1 MAGRTQMVFRYTQIS
16 QYLRCLRSNRYRYLD
31 GVHSVHCLIDWQ
43 DKHESLRLKP
53 VRTGN
58 VETLYYYAFPR
69 EQWRCLRTNNP
80 LERHLQEVRRRTRAV
95 GAFPDRKS
103 TLMRASARL
112 RGKQHESSRKNFR
125 LPRGGDEQHHQ
136 TYDSKICEIS
146 STLPTFQYFR
156 RVRREAISRYC
167 SAP

>member
-1 MAGRTQMVFRYTQIS
+1 MCPVQTVTHVSGRSSFQINGLQPSFLSRHPELGNKPGGVTVMAGRTQMVFRYTQIS

-80 LERHLQEVRRRTRAV
+80 LECLLRAV
-95 GAFPDRKS
+95 
-103 TLMRASARL
+103 
-112 RGKQHESSRKNFR
+112 
-125 LPRGGDEQHHQ
+125 
-136 TYDSKICEIS
+136 
-146 STLPTFQYFR
+146 
-156 RVRREAISRYC
+156 
-167 SAP
+167 